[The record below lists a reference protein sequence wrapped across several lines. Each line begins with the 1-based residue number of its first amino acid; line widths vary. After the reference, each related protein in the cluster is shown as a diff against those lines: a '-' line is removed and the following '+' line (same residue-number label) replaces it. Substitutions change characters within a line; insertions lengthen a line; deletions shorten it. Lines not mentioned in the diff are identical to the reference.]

1 MKLKFI
7 EQQYQTDAVNS
18 IVNIFDGCQVKESLF
33 TIDISKN
40 KKFDKDVLRQLNID
54 YELGYSNKC
63 TIGEGEMLENVRKI
77 QERNNIKKTKN
88 LDGRNFT
95 VEMETGTGKTYVYT
109 KTILELKQ
117 KNPKIPIKKAR
128 LLD

>member
-18 IVNIFDGCQVKESLF
+18 IVDIFDGCQVKESLF
-33 TIDISKN
+33 TIDISKGIYEGLQG
-40 KKFDKDVLRQLNID
+40 KGVS

-77 QERNNIKKTKN
+77 QERNNIKNT
-88 LDGRNFT
+88 R
-95 VEMETGTGKTYVYT
+95 
-109 KTILELKQ
+109 IQ
-117 KNPKIPIKKAR
+117 I
-128 LLD
+128 